1 MQTRPSAGA
10 RRGAHR
16 LIEIE
21 WPDFGRGER
30 PAPPSSDELQG
41 RLAALRGAMEREG
54 LSHVVVYGDRE
65 HFANLAFLTGF
76 DPRFEEAVLIVSDRD
91 RPLLVVGN
99 ECHGYLTV
107 SPLHVAGLIRNER
120 YQPFSLLNQPREES
134 RLVSAIFAD
143 EGIAPGSRVGCIG
156 WKYFS
161 DAEHPDGRHAIDL
174 PAYLV
179 DALRELCGRDG
190 VVNATDLLMH
200 PDRGLRTFCSPSDI
214 AYFEYTNVLA
224 SEGMRRL
231 LFGVR
236 DGMLDNDLALLA
248 GFNGEPLACHMTLVT
263 GDNRERG
270 LSGPIGARVRRG
282 DPLATN
288 ISYWGSNICRAGWV
302 AAGPEDLPERARD
315 YVEAFSGRYFEVMAE
330 WFGLLRLGTPG
341 GKLAALVAESL
352 PFERFGIFLNAGH
365 LIHLEEWVS
374 SPVYPGSEVAL
385 HSGMAIQVDVIPSS
399 PVYFSTRME
408 DGVVLA
414 DAELR
419 RRLRDLYPQCYE
431 RCQKRRA
438 FMMDVL
444 GIELR
449 EEVLPLSNTPAMVP
463 PFFLRPNMLL
473 ALG

>member
-1 MQTRPSAGA
+1 M
-10 RRGAHR
+10 
-16 LIEIE
+16 
-21 WPDFGRGER
+21 
-30 PAPPSSDELQG
+30 
-41 RLAALRGAMEREG
+41 
-54 LSHVVVYGDRE
+54 
-65 HFANLAFLTGF
+65 
-76 DPRFEEAVLIVSDRD
+76 
-91 RPLLVVGN
+91 
-99 ECHGYLTV
+99 
-107 SPLHVAGLIRNER
+107 
-120 YQPFSLLNQPREES
+120 
-134 RLVSAIFAD
+134 
-143 EGIAPGSRVGCIG
+143 GCIG
-156 WKYFS
+156 WKYFG

-174 PAYLV
+174 PSYLV
-179 DALRELCGRDG
+179 DAVRELCGRDG

-200 PDRGLRTFCSPSDI
+200 PDHGLRTFCSPSDI

-236 DGMLDNDLALLA
+236 DGMLDNELALLA
-248 GFNGEPLACHMTLVT
+248 GFNGEPLGCHMTLVT

-341 GKLAALVAESL
+341 GKLAALVAENL
-352 PFERFGIFLNAGH
+352 PFEHFGIYLNAGH

-374 SPVYPGSEVAL
+374 SPVYPGSEVVL

-414 DAELR
+414 DAALR
-419 RRLRDLYPQCYE
+419 QRLRDLYPECYA

-444 GIELR
+444 GIELGDD
-449 EEVLPLSNTPAMVP
+449 VLPLSNTPAMVP
-463 PFFLRPNMLL
+463 PFFLRPNTLL